1 MIGGGV
7 VDFVRPHLD
16 GRGDA
21 ADATPLAPPSLL
33 LSSSSSSAIAEVDVV
48 GGVTSSVDADLDVVP
63 ATKEDVV
70 DADDDGATVAA
81 VIATP
86 DTTGGDDAR
95 EAIVLALSSS
105 TRHALIVLSLVMNT
119 FFSSF
124 NDVDLPHSMLVDC
137 CMICCREC
145 GPIATVVLTSFPV
158 SVAIHN
164 FLGQLWLFARRKVYV
179 SHFIVPSLMIRYF

>member
-1 MIGGGV
+1 V
-7 VDFVRPHLD
+7 EFVCPHLD
-16 GRGDA
+16 DRGDA
-21 ADATPLAPPSLL
+21 ADATPLTSLL
-33 LSSSSSSAIAEVDVV
+33 LSSSLSSVIAGVDVV

-86 DTTGGDDAR
+86 DTMGGDDAR
-95 EAIVLALSSS
+95 EAIVLALLLL
-105 TRHALIVLSLVMNT
+105 TRRALIVLSLVMNT

-145 GPIATVVLTSFPV
+145 GPIATV
-158 SVAIHN
+158 
-164 FLGQLWLFARRKVYV
+164 
-179 SHFIVPSLMIRYF
+179 

>member
-1 MIGGGV
+1 MGDDRGRGGV
-7 VDFVRPHLD
+7 KFVRPHLN
-16 GRGDA
+16 GQGDA

-33 LSSSSSSAIAEVDVV
+33 LSSSSSSSAIAEVDVV
-48 GGVTSSVDADLDVVP
+48 GGLTSSVDADLDVVP

-105 TRHALIVLSLVMNT
+105 TRHAFIILSLLMNT
-119 FFSSF
+119 CFSSF
-124 NDVDLPHSMLVDC
+124 NDVVLSHSMLVDC

-145 GPIATVVLTSFPV
+145 GPIATV
-158 SVAIHN
+158 
-164 FLGQLWLFARRKVYV
+164 
-179 SHFIVPSLMIRYF
+179 

>member
-1 MIGGGV
+1 MDDNRGGG
-7 VDFVRPHLD
+7 RGGGLSALD
-16 GRGDA
+16 GQDDAGDA
-21 ADATPLAPPSLL
+21 TSLAPPLLSLL
-33 LSSSSSSAIAEVDVV
+33 LSLLSAIAEEHVA
-48 GGVTSSVDADLDVVP
+48 GGVPLSADADLDTVP
-63 ATKEDVV
+63 ADKEDVIDV
-70 DADDDGATVAA
+70 DNDGAMVAA

-105 TRHALIVLSLVMNT
+105 TRRALIVLSLVMNT

-145 GPIATVVLTSFPV
+145 GPIATV
-158 SVAIHN
+158 
-164 FLGQLWLFARRKVYV
+164 
-179 SHFIVPSLMIRYF
+179 

>member
-1 MIGGGV
+1 
-7 VDFVRPHLD
+7 
-16 GRGDA
+16 
-21 ADATPLAPPSLL
+21 
-33 LSSSSSSAIAEVDVV
+33 VDVV
-48 GGVTSSVDADLDVVP
+48 GGVTSSVDANLDVVP

-70 DADDDGATVAA
+70 DAEDDGATVAA

-105 TRHALIVLSLVMNT
+105 TRRALIVLSLVMNT

-145 GPIATVVLTSFPV
+145 GPIAT
-158 SVAIHN
+158 A
-164 FLGQLWLFARRKVYV
+164 
-179 SHFIVPSLMIRYF
+179 

>member
-1 MIGGGV
+1 V
-7 VDFVRPHLD
+7 
-16 GRGDA
+16 
-21 ADATPLAPPSLL
+21 
-33 LSSSSSSAIAEVDVV
+33 EVDVV
-48 GGVTSSVDADLDVVP
+48 GGVTLSVNADLDVVP
-63 ATKEDVV
+63 ATKEDVI
-70 DADDDGATVAA
+70 DADNDGATVAA

-86 DTTGGDDAR
+86 DTITTGGDDAR

-145 GPIATVVLTSFPV
+145 GPIATV
-158 SVAIHN
+158 
-164 FLGQLWLFARRKVYV
+164 
-179 SHFIVPSLMIRYF
+179 

>member
-1 MIGGGV
+1 M
-7 VDFVRPHLD
+7 
-16 GRGDA
+16 
-21 ADATPLAPPSLL
+21 
-33 LSSSSSSAIAEVDVV
+33 SSSSSSAIAEEDVA
-48 GGVTSSVDADLDVVP
+48 GGVPSSVDADLDAVP

-70 DADDDGATVAA
+70 DADDDGATVAE

-105 TRHALIVLSLVMNT
+105 TRRALMVVSLVMNT

-137 CMICCREC
+137 CMICCQEC
-145 GPIATVVLTSFPV
+145 DPIPTV
-158 SVAIHN
+158 
-164 FLGQLWLFARRKVYV
+164 
-179 SHFIVPSLMIRYF
+179 